1 VLLERCIL
9 NQDHVTAAVKAALD
23 AKPGAVGTTLPKPP
37 GVLIY
42 KVMDRIFAILET
54 RAIAAVIVKCDP
66 ALAEILRAQYSG
78 IGHRS
83 HLDRRYWICV
93 SLDADVPADEVE
105 RLVAHSYELVR
116 AKLTR
121 KQKAELEALSC

>member
-1 VLLERCIL
+1 LRRAGSPDYPNAKVLLERCIL

-54 RAIAAVIVKCDP
+54 RAK
-66 ALAEILRAQYSG
+66 RK
-78 IGHRS
+78 
-83 HLDRRYWICV
+83 
-93 SLDADVPADEVE
+93 
-105 RLVAHSYELVR
+105 
-116 AKLTR
+116 KL
-121 KQKAELEALSC
+121 KKKKKK